1 MATYTVKKGDTL
13 SDIAKQFGTTYQ
25 EIAKNNGISN
35 PNIIHP
41 GQVLNIGETKTE
53 TPKTE
58 TPTTPTTPTAP
69 TTPKYEDYVKSD
81 AVTQAEA
88 MLQQHMAN
96 KPGEYSSPWQAQ
108 LNDILN
114 KILNREDFSYDLN
127 GDVLY
132 QQYKDQFV
140 NQGKQASMD
149 VMGQVATMTGG
160 HGNSY
165 AQTVGQQT
173 YQGYLL
179 QLNDKVPELY
189 QLALNQYNQEEEN
202 LYKRAAL
209 LEQQDEKNYGRYRDE
224 KSDFYTELDR
234 LTDEAR
240 WQSETDYGK
249 YMDDKTWDYQL
260 DRDSKT
266 DADKEKQSAYDTA
279 MAMIS
284 LGVTPSA
291 EMLERAGLSSADV
304 QAMVKKVL
312 ANEKKK
318 VSSSSSSGYKP
329 TTKGDPVVY
338 DDGGL
343 STDAIKKL
351 QRKLGVKEDGVVG
364 KTTWDA
370 IQKAGYK
377 STVEAYKD
385 LAGGYA
391 SALDDLKIMKMAGD
405 SNAEA
410 QKYIQE
416 MVKSGVITSSAAA
429 TLYNKYRDNR
439 L

>member
-1 MATYTVKKGDTL
+1 MEISHTTITKGGKIMATYTVKKGDTL
-13 SDIAKQFGTTYQ
+13 SAIAKQYGTTYQ
-25 EIAKNNGISN
+25 EIAKQNGISN
-35 PNIIHP
+35 PNKISV
-41 GQVLNIGETKTE
+41 GQVLKIGSDATE

-58 TPTTPTTPTAP
+58 TPTTDTTPTTPTAP

-88 MLQQHMAN
+88 LLQQHMAQ

-140 NQGKQASMD
+140 NQGKQAMMD
-149 VMGQVATMTGG
+149 TMGQAAAMTGG
-160 HGNSY
+160 YGNSY

-173 YQGYLL
+173 YQGYLQ

-209 LEQQDEKNYGRYRDE
+209 LEQQDEKGYGRWRDE
-224 KSDFYTELDR
+224 KSDYYTELDR

-240 WQSETDYGK
+240 WLYETDYGK
-249 YMDDKTWDYQL
+249 HMDDKTWDYQL

-284 LGVTPSA
+284 LGVTPSE
-291 EMLERAGLSSADV
+291 EMLEKAGLSSVDV

-318 VSSSSSSGYKP
+318 VSSSSGSSSGKKSTYTPKPADPDPKP
-329 TTKGDPVVY
+329 TGFTGSSY
-338 DDGGL
+338 DDAVAYM
-343 STDAIKKL
+343 TKN
-351 QRKLGVKEDGVVG
+351 GVPNG
-364 KTTWDA
+364 A
-370 IQKAGYK
+370 AAGMM
-377 STVEAYKD
+377 T
-385 LAGGYA
+385 
-391 SALDDLKIMKMAGD
+391 
-405 SNAEA
+405 NAEWSRRKASYKNSGIGGTEVKNYSTYKEYITDYVEYQIA
-410 QKYIQE
+410 Q
-416 MVKSGVITSSAAA
+416 
-429 TLYNKYRDNR
+429 NKK
-439 L
+439 